1 MNTPQTDSPSCS
13 YSVTTEVE
21 TDVADDCWEDIVDD
35 DSDESF
41 PTPRSM
47 IKNTNFQNRRD
58 WPNLVRMVERFQISD
73 REGAAIANAT
83 LTEIGYLSKKSTKFI
98 VCKNKLRRE
107 RQKYRKEIRQ
117 QEAEFFKLV
126 DGLYFDGRKDSTL
139 TTLTADNGKEYQGCV
154 LGEHCVVVGELGSY

>member
-1 MNTPQTDSPSCS
+1 
-13 YSVTTEVE
+13 
-21 TDVADDCWEDIVDD
+21 
-35 DSDESF
+35 
-41 PTPRSM
+41 M

-73 REGAAIANAT
+73 REGAAISNTT
-83 LTEIGYLSKKSTKFI
+83 LTDIGYFSKKSTKFI

-139 TTLTADNGKEYQGCV
+139 TTLTADNG
-154 LGEHCVVVGELGSY
+154 